1 MFPESV
7 TLPLTR
13 VQAERRVALQIVLAQ
28 GAITLAA
35 ALVCAMG
42 WGAAAAKSAA
52 WGGGIGMA
60 ATALMALALFRRG
73 ENAGA
78 LRAAW
83 DLYLGQVLK
92 VALTIALLVTAFK
105 SPGIVPAALLAGYA
119 ASFVGYWTA
128 PRAPR
133 KG

>member
-1 MFPESV
+1 MRALKKKTLFYVGAVGLAV
-7 TLPLTR
+7 T
-13 VQAERRVALQIVLAQ
+13 AAAVLAYFW
-28 GAITLAA
+28 
-35 ALVCAMG
+35 LV
-42 WGAAAAKSAA
+42 
-52 WGGGIGMA
+52 
-60 ATALMALALFRRG
+60 RG
-73 ENAGA
+73 TRAGA

-92 VALTIALLVTAFK
+92 VALTIALLVTAFR

>member
-1 MFPESV
+1 MTP
-7 TLPLTR
+7 PLTR
-13 VQAERRVALQIVLAQ
+13 VQAERRAALLVVLAQ
-28 GAITLAA
+28 GAITLAVA
-35 ALVCAMG
+35 AVCAIG

-52 WGGGIGMA
+52 WGGGTGMA
-60 ATALMALALFRRG
+60 ATALMALTLFRHA

-83 DLYLGQVLK
+83 GFYLGQALK
-92 VALTIALLVTAFK
+92 VALSIALLVSAFK

-119 ASFVGYWTA
+119 ASFAGYWTA
-128 PRAPR
+128 PRALR